1 VINQNFMIG
10 VLFVIGGLV
19 LAAMKYVSPIV
30 AAIMHVVG
38 SLLVV
43 FNSFRLVREG
53 EELEPFVREE
63 PQAVPAPGAAAPR
76 LQPKAA

>member
-1 VINQNFMIG
+1 
-10 VLFVIGGLV
+10 
-19 LAAMKYVSPIV
+19 MKYVSPIV

-63 PQAVPAPGAAAPR
+63 PQAAPAPAAAPR